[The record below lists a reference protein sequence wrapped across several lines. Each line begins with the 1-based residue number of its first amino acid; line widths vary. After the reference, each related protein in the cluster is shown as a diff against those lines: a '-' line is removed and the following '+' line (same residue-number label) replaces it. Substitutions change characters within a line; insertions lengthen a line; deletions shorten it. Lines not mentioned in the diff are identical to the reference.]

1 MPGHDEPPALPE
13 HLEDAL
19 WRVESA
25 RLQPAPAAGVLFCG
39 PGAAQQ
45 GAKLA
50 VAALDGRLT
59 GPLLVAAAG
68 RLPPEV
74 DSDWSVICAS
84 FSGEDAEALACFE
97 AAGEIGARRLA
108 VGTGGRLVERARE
121 EGVAVVGLPA
131 IVAPDASFGYFFV
144 AAAEAAALA
153 GVAPRIGSEIRVAAA
168 FLREHAEE
176 LAAADGPPG
185 AEADSETARVLLAAM
200 LGGPDGAG

>member
-1 MPGHDEPPALPE
+1 MPGLDEPPALPE

-25 RLQPAPAAGVLFCG
+25 RLEPAPAAGVLVCG
-39 PGAAQQ
+39 SGGAEQ
-45 GAKLA
+45 GAGLA
-50 VAALDGRLT
+50 VAALGGRLT
-59 GPLLVAAAG
+59 GPLLVTAAD

-74 DSDWSVICAS
+74 DSDWSVLCAS

-97 AAGEIGARRLA
+97 AAGELGARRLA
-108 VGTGGRLVERARE
+108 VSTGGRLVARARE
-121 EGVAVVGLPA
+121 EGVPVVGLPA

-153 GVAPRIGSEIRVAAA
+153 GVAPRIESEIRAAAA

-176 LAAADGPPG
+176 RAAPGGAPG
-185 AEADSETARVLLAAM
+185 AEAGSETARVLLAAM